1 MIALITLTLLGTM
14 IAVTQYVPT
23 AGETQGAFDS
33 AQKFY
38 SSGAYDQAIEHYRQI
53 VRSRSKLLNM
63 EEIRV
68 EVGDIDAPLQEVAP
82 YQIGNAYFR
91 MGEEALERAAKSRY
105 WCEAA

>member
-38 SSGAYDQAIEHYRQI
+38 SSGALRP
-53 VRSRSKLLNM
+53 
-63 EEIRV
+63 
-68 EVGDIDAPLQEVAP
+68 GDRALPADRAQQE
-82 YQIGNAYFR
+82 
-91 MGEEALERAAKSRY
+91 
-105 WCEAA
+105 